1 MVTTLAPPRSF
12 GGTEPPP
19 LDVDLG
25 ERGGGS
31 SWVELLRA
39 HDDIEAHL
47 IGGRLETA
55 GVEVSMLKDRSG
67 PAWLYGGSNPWA
79 PVTLMVRKLQL
90 DDARLVL
97 AEVAYEAPSL
107 SEVSETTGGWRR
119 PVMFWAA
126 ALALGTLLTGVALAR
141 TEQALRN
148 CDLPLVCADGTGG
161 GR

>member
-1 MVTTLAPPRSF
+1 MATTLAPPRSF

-19 LDVDLG
+19 TDAWG
-25 ERGGGS
+25 RGGGS
-31 SWVELLRA
+31 SWVELIRA

-47 IGGRLETA
+47 IGGRLEMA

-79 PVTLMVRKLQL
+79 PVTLMVRRLQL
-90 DDARLVL
+90 EDARIVL

-107 SEVSETTGGWRR
+107 KQVTERPRGWRG

-126 ALALGTLLTGVALAR
+126 ALALGALMTGVALSR

-148 CDLPLVCADGTGG
+148 CDLPLVCADGSGA